1 MDSIT
6 LWESAG
12 VFRYP
17 LLLCSFIAVFVII
30 ERSIVV
36 RKKRLLSSQ
45 NQVGQL
51 LEELQKGDG
60 KDGDAIRAKASYLL
74 SKLERGLYWLEVVT
88 GAAPLIGL
96 LGTVTGLVKVFGNF
110 SFSELSAQS
119 DTFVAGVSL
128 ALTTTMIGIAVA
140 VPAMIASAVFSRRI
154 ETISQ
159 AFAVEVAQEINF
171 RNSQDQ

>member
-17 LLLCSFIAVFVII
+17 LLMCSGIAVFVII
-30 ERSIVV
+30 ERGMAI
-36 RKKRLLSSQ
+36 RKKRLLTSGSQ
-45 NQVGQL
+45 AGQL
-51 LEELQKGDG
+51 LKELKECDE
-60 KDGDAIRAKASYLL
+60 KDSEAMRAKADYLL

-110 SFSELSAQS
+110 SFSELSTQS
-119 DTFVAGVSL
+119 DTFIAGVSL
-128 ALTTTMIGIAVA
+128 ALTTTMIGIAIA
-140 VPAMIASAVFSRRI
+140 VPAMIASAVFSRKI
-154 ETISQ
+154 EVISQ
-159 AFAVEVAQEINF
+159 SFAIEVAREIKDTKL
-171 RNSQDQ
+171 SE